1 MPGITLAD
9 WLRSMDDAELA
20 ALLRAR
26 PDLAVPPPADSGV
39 LATRAGIRASV
50 VRACEDLDAFT
61 LVVLEALVVADADR
75 DAVPLDR
82 LRGLLGPDVPADAS
96 TRAVD
101 ILRARALAWGE
112 DDAIAVPPGAREA
125 VPAFPGGLGRS
136 SPVLDGDTVDA
147 MLARLGADELRLLRT
162 LAAGQPIGRTKAAAN
177 RDGPVPR
184 LLARGL
190 LIRRDAETVELPR
203 EVGLALRGPHP
214 MGAVPVTEPALH
226 TTAQQPS
233 TVDAAATGE
242 VLDLLRRTENL
253 VALWSA
259 EPAPVLRSGGLGV
272 RELRRVV
279 KHLDV
284 DEAAAALVI
293 EVAAAAGLI
302 AADESADRSMDPSHT
317 VPTSRIGPASRV
329 GPSRVGTARR
339 AGPNR
344 TELGRTEPRWAPTTQ
359 ADSWLTQRPEQRWAR
374 LATAWLELPRL
385 PGLAGSRDSSNSR
398 DRPLAV
404 LSEEMRRPIAPRDRR
419 WVLDVLADLPPG
431 HGVTDRAELAA
442 VLGWRAPRRGGRLR
456 AELVEWTIHEGT
468 AVGVLARGALT
479 TAGRALLV
487 GDRTHAT
494 AAMGAA
500 LPEPLNHVLLQ
511 ADLTVVAPG
520 PLRPELARELALVAD
535 VESAGGATVYRVTEA
550 TVRRALDTGRSASE
564 LHGLFA
570 THSTTPVPQ
579 ALTYLV
585 DDVARRHGRLR
596 GASVGS
602 VLRCDDPTLIAEVLA
617 DRRTASANLRRIAP
631 TVLVSTRSLVDV
643 LDTLRAAGFAP
654 VAESAD
660 GQVLDLRAAGHRV
673 AVTPRLVRPPLPG
686 GLDAD
691 RAATLV
697 RQIRAG
703 DAIALVQHRPPSG
716 TGLSDDVSSMA
727 GSGTG
732 VTMALLQ
739 AAARERRSVWIGYV
753 DAHGVATRRIVEPVS
768 LGGGVLEC
776 FDNAYGG
783 LRRFPLHRITSA
795 AVIDEGL
802 M

>member
-1 MPGITLAD
+1 MPVITLAD

-61 LVVLEALVVADADR
+61 LTVLEALIVADADR
-75 DAVPLDR
+75 DAVPPDR
-82 LRGLLGPDVPADAS
+82 LRTLLGPGVPAEA
-96 TRAVD
+96 TARAMD
-101 ILRARALAWGE
+101 TLRGRALAWG
-112 DDAIAVPPGAREA
+112 DDAISVAPGARDA
-125 VPAFPGGLGRS
+125 VPAFPGGLGRP
-136 SPVLDGDTVDA
+136 SPVLDGADVDA
-147 MLARLGADELRLLRT
+147 MLSRLGGEELRLLRT
-162 LAAGQPIGRTKAAAN
+162 LAAGLPIGRTKAAATN
-177 RDGPVPR
+177 RDGPIPR
-184 LLARGL
+184 LLACGL

-203 EVGLALRGPHP
+203 EVGLALRGAHP
-214 MGAVPVTEPALH
+214 MGAVPVTEPAMR
-226 TTAQQPS
+226 TTAQSPS
-233 TVDAAATGE
+233 TVDSAATSE

-253 VALWSA
+253 LALWSA

-272 RELRRVV
+272 RELRRAA
-279 KHLDV
+279 KHLDL
-284 DEAAAALVI
+284 DESAAALVV
-293 EVAAAAGLI
+293 EVAAAAGLV
-302 AADESADRSMDPSHT
+302 ASDEDAEADRTMP
-317 VPTSRIGPASRV
+317 PT
-329 GPSRVGTARR
+329 R
-339 AGPNR
+339 AGAATRSGPNR
-344 TELGRTEPRWAPTTQ
+344 PDVGRTGFGRAGLGRAEPRWAPTTQ
-359 ADSWLTQRPEQRWAR
+359 ADVWLAQRPEQRWAT
-374 LATAWLELPRL
+374 LAAAWLELPRL
-385 PGLAGSRDSSNSR
+385 PGLAGSRDDR

-404 LSEEMRRPIAPRDRR
+404 LSEDMRRPLAPRDRR
-419 WVLDVLADLPPG
+419 WVLDALASLPPG

-456 AELVEWTIHEGT
+456 TELVEWTIREGT

-479 TAGRALLV
+479 TAGRALLA
-487 GDRTHAT
+487 GDRVGAT
-494 AAMGAA
+494 GAMGAA

-550 TVRRALDTGRSASE
+550 TVRRALDTGRTAVE
-564 LHGLFA
+564 LHELFA
-570 THSTTPVPQ
+570 THSTTSVPQ

-602 VLRCDDPTLIAEVLA
+602 VLRCDDPALIAEVLA
-617 DRRTASANLRRIAP
+617 DRRTASAHLRRIAP
-631 TVLVSTRSLVDV
+631 TVLVSTRSLADV

-654 VAESAD
+654 VAEGPD
-660 GQVLDLRAAGHRV
+660 GQVLDLRTAGHRV
-673 AVTPRLVRPPLPG
+673 AVTSRPIRPPLLG

-691 RAATLV
+691 RAALLV

-703 DAIALVQHRPPSG
+703 DTAAFVRHRPPSISGTAG
-716 TGLSDDVSSMA
+716 TGLAGGVSGGA
-727 GSGTG
+727 SGTAG
-732 VTMALLQ
+732 TGATMALLQ
-739 AAARERRSVWIGYV
+739 AAAQERRSVWIGYV
-753 DAHGVATRRIVEPVS
+753 DAYGVATQRIVEPVGLS
-768 LGGGVLEC
+768 GGVLEC

-795 AVIDEGL
+795 AVVDDDL
-802 M
+802 V